1 MLFSKR
7 QLLIHTDRLDLRL
20 PQLSDHKNWS
30 KLRFE
35 SKEFLTPWEP
45 TWSHDH
51 LLRKPFVN
59 RVNWAKRSM
68 QNGTAIPLF
77 IINRNDGVLIGA
89 ITLDNIRRGPNQT
102 ATMGYWI
109 GLPYV
114 RKGFI
119 SEAINAL
126 VNYAFGTLDISRIES
141 ACLPENTPSRKV
153 LEKCGF
159 KYEGVAQAY
168 IQIDGRWRTHV
179 LYASLRNDR
188 RGKTATGVL

>member
-7 QLLIHTDRLDLRL
+7 QLLIQTDRLDLRL

-30 KLRFE
+30 QLRFE

-51 LLRKPFVN
+51 LLRRPFIN
-59 RVNWAKRSM
+59 RVNWAKRSI

-114 RKGFI
+114 RKGFM
-119 SEAINAL
+119 SEAISAL
-126 VNYAFGTLDISRIES
+126 VHYAFATLDISRIES

-179 LYASLRNDR
+179 LYASLRYDS
-188 RGKTATGVL
+188 RGKTDTGFL

>member
-7 QLLIHTDRLDLRL
+7 QLLIQTDRLDLRL

-30 KLRFE
+30 QLRFE

-51 LLRKPFVN
+51 LLRRPFIN
-59 RVNWAKRSM
+59 RVNWAKRSI

-77 IINRNDGVLIGA
+77 IINRNEGALIGA

-114 RKGFI
+114 RKGFM
-119 SEAINAL
+119 SEAISAL
-126 VNYAFGTLDISRIES
+126 VQYAFGTLDLSRIES

-179 LYASLRNDR
+179 LYSSLRYDR
-188 RGKTATGVL
+188 RGKTDTGVL

>member
-7 QLLIHTDRLDLRL
+7 QLLIQTDRLDLRL

-30 KLRFE
+30 QLRLE

-45 TWSHDH
+45 TWSLDH
-51 LLRKPFVN
+51 LLRKPFIN

-77 IINRNDGVLIGA
+77 IINRNDGLLIGA

-114 RKGFI
+114 RKGFM
-119 SEAINAL
+119 SEAISAL
-126 VNYAFGTLDISRIES
+126 VHYAFGTLDISRIES

-179 LYASLRNDR
+179 LYAALRYDR
-188 RGKTATGVL
+188 RGKTDTGVS

>member
-7 QLLIHTDRLDLRL
+7 QLLIQTDRLDLRL

-30 KLRFE
+30 QLRFE

-51 LLRKPFVN
+51 LLRRPFIN
-59 RVNWAKRSM
+59 RVNWAKRSI

-77 IINRNDGVLIGA
+77 IINRNEGALIGA

-114 RKGFI
+114 RKGFM
-119 SEAINAL
+119 SEAISAL
-126 VNYAFGTLDISRIES
+126 VQYAFGTLDLSRIES

-179 LYASLRNDR
+179 LYSSLRYDR
-188 RGKTATGVL
+188 RGKTDTGIL

>member
-7 QLLIHTDRLDLRL
+7 QLLIQTDRLDLRL

-30 KLRFE
+30 QLRFE

-51 LLRKPFVN
+51 LLRRPFIN
-59 RVNWAKRSM
+59 RVNWAKRSI

-77 IINRNDGVLIGA
+77 IINRNEGALIGA

-114 RKGFI
+114 RKGFMT
-119 SEAINAL
+119 EAISAL
-126 VNYAFGTLDISRIES
+126 VQYAFGTLDLSRIES

-179 LYASLRNDR
+179 LYSSLRYDR
-188 RGKTATGVL
+188 RGKTDTGVL

>member
-1 MLFSKR
+1 MLFKKR
-7 QLLIHTDRLDLRL
+7 HLLLQTDRLDLRL
-20 PQLSDHKNWS
+20 PQLSGHKSWS
-30 KLRFE
+30 RLRLE
-35 SKEFLTPWEP
+35 SKDFLTPWEP
-45 TWSHDH
+45 TWTNDH
-51 LLRKPFVN
+51 LLRRPFVN

-77 IINRNDGVLIGA
+77 IIGRNDGVLMGA

-109 GLPYV
+109 GSPYV
-114 RKGFI
+114 RQGFM
-119 SEAINAL
+119 SEAIVGL
-126 VNYAFGTLDISRIES
+126 VNYAFGALDISRIES
-141 ACLPENTPSRKV
+141 ACLPENTPSRKL

-179 LYASLRNDR
+179 LYASIRYDR
-188 RGKTATGVL
+188 RGKTDTGVV

>member
-1 MLFSKR
+1 MLFNKR
-7 QLLIHTDRLDLRL
+7 QLLIQTDRLDLRL

-30 KLRFE
+30 QLRFE

-51 LLRKPFVN
+51 LLRRPFIS
-59 RVNWAKRSM
+59 RVNWAKRSI

-77 IINRNDGVLIGA
+77 IINRNEGALIGA

-114 RKGFI
+114 RKGFM
-119 SEAINAL
+119 SEAISAL
-126 VNYAFGTLDISRIES
+126 VHYAFGTLDISRIES

-179 LYASLRNDR
+179 LYSSLRYDR
-188 RGKTATGVL
+188 RGKTDTGVL

>member
-7 QLLIHTDRLDLRL
+7 QLLIQTDRLDLRL

-30 KLRFE
+30 QLRFE

-45 TWSHDH
+45 TWSLDH
-51 LLRKPFVN
+51 LLRKPFIN

-114 RKGFI
+114 RKGFM
-119 SEAINAL
+119 SEAISAL
-126 VNYAFGTLDISRIES
+126 VHYAFGTLDISRIES

-179 LYASLRNDR
+179 LYAALRYDR
-188 RGKTATGVL
+188 RGKTDTGVS

>member
-1 MLFSKR
+1 MLFNKR
-7 QLLIHTDRLDLRL
+7 QLLIKTDRLDLRL

-30 KLRFE
+30 QLRFE

-51 LLRKPFVN
+51 LLRRPFIN
-59 RVNWAKRSM
+59 RVNWAKRSI
-68 QNGTAIPLF
+68 QSGTAIPLF

-114 RKGFI
+114 RKGFM
-119 SEAINAL
+119 SEAISAL
-126 VNYAFGTLDISRIES
+126 VHYAFGTLDISRIES

-179 LYASLRNDR
+179 LYESLRYDR
-188 RGKTATGVL
+188 RGRTDTGVL

>member
-1 MLFSKR
+1 MLFNKR
-7 QLLIHTDRLDLRL
+7 QLLIKTDRLDLRL

-30 KLRFE
+30 QLRFE

-51 LLRKPFVN
+51 LLRRPFIN
-59 RVNWAKRSM
+59 RVNWAKRSI
-68 QNGTAIPLF
+68 QSGTAIPLF

-114 RKGFI
+114 RKGFM
-119 SEAINAL
+119 SEAISAL
-126 VNYAFGTLDISRIES
+126 VHYAFGTLDISRIES

-179 LYASLRNDR
+179 LYSSLRYDR
-188 RGKTATGVL
+188 RGKTDTGVL

>member
-7 QLLIHTDRLDLRL
+7 QLLIQTDRLDLRL

-30 KLRFE
+30 QLRFE

-45 TWSHDH
+45 TWSLDH
-51 LLRKPFVN
+51 LLRKPFIN

-114 RKGFI
+114 RKGFM
-119 SEAINAL
+119 SEAISAL
-126 VNYAFGTLDISRIES
+126 VHYAFGTLDISRIES

-179 LYASLRNDR
+179 LYAALRYDR
-188 RGKTATGVL
+188 RGKTDTGVL

>member
-7 QLLIHTDRLDLRL
+7 QLLIRTDRLDLRL
-20 PQLSDHKNWS
+20 PQLSDYKNWS
-30 KLRFE
+30 QLRLE
-35 SKEFLTPWEP
+35 SKKFLTPWEP
-45 TWSHDH
+45 VWSHDH
-51 LLRKPFVN
+51 LLRRPFIN
-59 RVNWAKRSM
+59 RVNWARRSM

-77 IINRNDGVLIGA
+77 IVNRVDGALLGA

-114 RKGFI
+114 RKGFM
-119 SEAINAL
+119 SESITAL
-126 VNYAFGTLDISRIES
+126 VHYAFNTVDISRIES

-179 LYASLRNDR
+179 LYASLRHDR
-188 RGKTATGVL
+188 RGKTDTGVV

>member
-7 QLLIHTDRLDLRL
+7 QLLIQTDRLDLRL

-30 KLRFE
+30 QLRFE

-51 LLRKPFVN
+51 LLRRPFIN
-59 RVNWAKRSM
+59 RVNWAKRSI

-114 RKGFI
+114 RKGFM
-119 SEAINAL
+119 SEAISAL

-179 LYASLRNDR
+179 LYSSLRYDR
-188 RGKTATGVL
+188 RGKTDTGV

>member
-7 QLLIHTDRLDLRL
+7 QLLIQTDRLDLRL

-30 KLRFE
+30 QLRFE

-51 LLRKPFVN
+51 LLRRPFIN
-59 RVNWAKRSM
+59 RVNWAKRSI

-77 IINRNDGVLIGA
+77 IINRNEGALIGA

-114 RKGFI
+114 RKGFM
-119 SEAINAL
+119 SEAISAL
-126 VNYAFGTLDISRIES
+126 VHYAFGTLDISRIES

-179 LYASLRNDR
+179 LYSSLRYDR
-188 RGKTATGVL
+188 RGKTDTGFL

>member
-7 QLLIHTDRLDLRL
+7 QLLIQTDRLDLRL

-30 KLRFE
+30 QLRFE

-51 LLRKPFVN
+51 LLRRPFIN
-59 RVNWAKRSM
+59 RVNWAKRSI
-68 QNGTAIPLF
+68 QSGTAIPLF

-114 RKGFI
+114 RKGFM
-119 SEAINAL
+119 SEAISAL
-126 VNYAFGTLDISRIES
+126 VHYAFGTLDISRIES

-179 LYASLRNDR
+179 LYSSLRYDR
-188 RGKTATGVL
+188 RGKTDTGVL

>member
-7 QLLIHTDRLDLRL
+7 QLLIQTDRLDLRL
-20 PQLSDHKNWS
+20 PQLSDHKIWS
-30 KLRFE
+30 QLRFE

-51 LLRKPFVN
+51 LLRRPFIN
-59 RVNWAKRSM
+59 RVNWAKRSI

-77 IINRNDGVLIGA
+77 IINRNEGALIGA

-114 RKGFI
+114 RKGFM
-119 SEAINAL
+119 SEAISAL
-126 VNYAFGTLDISRIES
+126 VHYAFGTLDISRIES

-179 LYASLRNDR
+179 LYSSLRYDR
-188 RGKTATGVL
+188 RGKTDTGVL

>member
-1 MLFSKR
+1 MLFKKR
-7 QLLIHTDRLDLRL
+7 HLLLQTDRLDLRL
-20 PQLSDHKNWS
+20 PQLSDHKSWS
-30 KLRFE
+30 RLRLS
-35 SKEFLTPWEP
+35 SKDFLTPWEP
-45 TWSHDH
+45 TWTNDH
-51 LLRKPFVN
+51 LLRRPFVN

-77 IINRNDGVLIGA
+77 IIGRNDGVLMGA

-109 GLPYV
+109 GSPYV
-114 RKGFI
+114 RQGFM
-119 SEAINAL
+119 SEAIVGL
-126 VNYAFGTLDISRIES
+126 VNYAFGAMDISRIES
-141 ACLPENTPSRKV
+141 ACLPENTPSRKL

-179 LYASLRNDR
+179 LYASIRYDR
-188 RGKTATGVL
+188 RGKTDTGVV

>member
-7 QLLIHTDRLDLRL
+7 QLLIQTDRLDLRL

-30 KLRFE
+30 QLRFE

-51 LLRKPFVN
+51 LLRRPFIN
-59 RVNWAKRSM
+59 RVNWAKRSI
-68 QNGTAIPLF
+68 QSGTAIPLF

-114 RKGFI
+114 RKGFM
-119 SEAINAL
+119 SEAISAL
-126 VNYAFGTLDISRIES
+126 VHYAFATLDISRIES

-179 LYASLRNDR
+179 LYAMLRYDR
-188 RGKTATGVL
+188 RGITDTGFL

>member
-1 MLFSKR
+1 MLFKKR
-7 QLLIHTDRLDLRL
+7 HLLLQTDRLDLRL
-20 PQLSDHKNWS
+20 PQLSDHKSWS
-30 KLRFE
+30 RLRLS
-35 SKEFLTPWEP
+35 SKDFLTPWEP
-45 TWSHDH
+45 TWTNDH
-51 LLRKPFVN
+51 LLRRPFVN

-77 IINRNDGVLIGA
+77 IIGRNDGVLMGA

-109 GLPYV
+109 GSPYV
-114 RKGFI
+114 RQGFM
-119 SEAINAL
+119 SEAIVGL
-126 VNYAFGTLDISRIES
+126 VNYAFGALDISRIES
-141 ACLPENTPSRKV
+141 ACLPENTPSRKL

-179 LYASLRNDR
+179 LYASIRYDR
-188 RGKTATGVL
+188 RGKTDTGVV

>member
-1 MLFSKR
+1 
-7 QLLIHTDRLDLRL
+7 
-20 PQLSDHKNWS
+20 
-30 KLRFE
+30 
-35 SKEFLTPWEP
+35 
-45 TWSHDH
+45 
-51 LLRKPFVN
+51 
-59 RVNWAKRSM
+59 M

-77 IINRNDGVLIGA
+77 IVNRVDGALLGA
-89 ITLDNIRRGPNQT
+89 ITLDNIRRGPNHT

-114 RKGFI
+114 RKGFM
-119 SEAINAL
+119 SESITAL
-126 VNYAFGTLDISRIES
+126 VHYAFNTVDISRIES

-179 LYASLRNDR
+179 LYASLRHDR
-188 RGKTATGVL
+188 RGKTDTGVV

>member
-1 MLFSKR
+1 MLFRKR
-7 QLLIHTDRLDLRL
+7 QLLIQTDRLDLRR

-30 KLRFE
+30 QLRFE

-45 TWSHDH
+45 AWSHDH
-51 LLRKPFVN
+51 LLRRPFIN
-59 RVNWAKRSM
+59 RVNWAKRSI
-68 QNGTAIPLF
+68 QKGTAIPLF

-114 RKGFI
+114 RKGFM
-119 SEAINAL
+119 SEAISAL
-126 VNYAFGTLDISRIES
+126 VHYAFATLDISRIES

-179 LYASLRNDR
+179 LYASLRYDR
-188 RGKTATGVL
+188 RGKTDTGFL

>member
-7 QLLIHTDRLDLRL
+7 QLLIQTDRLDLRL

-30 KLRFE
+30 QLRFE

-59 RVNWAKRSM
+59 RVNWAKRSI

-77 IINRNDGVLIGA
+77 IINRNDGVLMGA

-109 GLPYV
+109 GLPHV
-114 RKGFI
+114 RNGFI

-126 VNYAFGTLDISRIES
+126 VHYAFGTLDLSRIES

-179 LYASLRNDR
+179 LYASLRYDR
-188 RGKTATGVL
+188 RGKADTGVF

>member
-1 MLFSKR
+1 MLFKKR
-7 QLLIHTDRLDLRL
+7 HLLVQTDRLDLRL
-20 PQLSDHKNWS
+20 PQLSDHKSWS
-30 KLRFE
+30 RLRLE
-35 SKEFLTPWEP
+35 SKDFLTPWEP
-45 TWSHDH
+45 TWTYDH
-51 LLRKPFVN
+51 LLRRPFVN

-77 IINRNDGVLIGA
+77 IISRDDGALMGA

-109 GLPYV
+109 GSPYA
-114 RKGFI
+114 REGFM
-119 SEAINAL
+119 SEAIFGL
-126 VNYAFGTLDISRIES
+126 VNYAFGALDISRIES
-141 ACLPENTPSRKV
+141 ACLPENTPSRKL

-179 LYASLRNDR
+179 LYASIRYDR
-188 RGKTATGVL
+188 RGKTDTGVV